1 MTTIAP
7 ESQAKWD
14 EIDKIAHDKLQNML
28 DIARQRGYYGRE
40 TLSVY
45 SQNGTVTHTERES
58 KTTHK
63 A

>member
-1 MTTIAP
+1 MTTIDR

-14 EIDKIAHDKLQNML
+14 KFDKIAHAKLEIML
-28 DIARQRGYYGRE
+28 DTARRTGYYGRE

-45 SQNGTVTHTERES
+45 AQDGTATHMECES

>member
-1 MTTIAP
+1 MATIDR

-14 EIDKIAHDKLQNML
+14 EVDKIAHAKLQIML

-40 TLSVY
+40 TLTVF
-45 SQNGTVTHTERES
+45 SQNGHITHTES
-58 KTTHK
+58 GSLTTHK

>member
-1 MTTIAP
+1 MTTIDQQ
-7 ESQAKWD
+7 SQAKWD
-14 EIDKIAHDKLQNML
+14 EIDKIAHVKLQNML

-45 SQNGTVTHTERES
+45 SQNGIVTHTERES